1 MLFFTCAILH
11 VKRTLINRLI
21 MLISFCMTFREL
33 LKKHN
38 IKQLDIAYKLKC
50 DTSNLRK
57 YDNLLDRSIK
67 EVMLIHE
74 LTNIPY
80 KELIGTELK
89 D

>member
-1 MLFFTCAILH
+1 
-11 VKRTLINRLI
+11 
-21 MLISFCMTFREL
+21 MTFREL

-50 DTSNLRK
+50 DTSNL
-57 YDNLLDRSIK
+57 
-67 EVMLIHE
+67 